1 LFVSWIRQFWFTA
14 SSNLSTSIHLPIAIK
29 RNSEDT
35 RPSVARIH
43 FRYKHVIEMII
54 YVSVVFVLSLSLC
67 TVSRSF
73 KSVKTVVNENY
84 LPLWVKLKCFSTIQI
99 WKITW
104 YYSWN
109 SKSSNHKLCM
119 VNWFPQWH
127 NLHLNSLNVNKNQGI
142 AYVQKLFH
150 IRLDLQLPV
159 QTVPIT
165 TDVVRSNPVHG
176 QVYPI

>member
-1 LFVSWIRQFWFTA
+1 
-14 SSNLSTSIHLPIAIK
+14 
-29 RNSEDT
+29 
-35 RPSVARIH
+35 
-43 FRYKHVIEMII
+43 MII
-54 YVSVVFVLSLSLC
+54 YVSVVFVFSLSLC

-127 NLHLNSLNVNKNQGI
+127 NLHLNSLNVGVLIACNRSIITNTFRPCLYRKCILATLGRVSSEFLLMAIGRWMEVERFEDAVNQNCRIQLTNNLRKLERSYWKCRGKLNK
-142 AYVQKLFH
+142 A
-150 IRLDLQLPV
+150 R
-159 QTVPIT
+159 
-165 TDVVRSNPVHG
+165 
-176 QVYPI
+176 